1 MPKTVYGSLV
11 AYLTALVCKD
21 YWKHVLVYAR
31 VLQPGLWGLTLGQE
45 GVVPCFRLAGRR
57 CVERATGSYCAQE
70 NVLVCALRMVHRLWL
85 GIDVDLYIERMGIA
99 VLGPRLWATQLMLS
113 SKASKGF

>member
-1 MPKTVYGSLV
+1 M
-11 AYLTALVCKD
+11 
-21 YWKHVLVYAR
+21 YAR
-31 VLQPGLWGLTLGQE
+31 VRQPRLWGLTLGQE

-70 NVLVCALRMVHRLWL
+70 NVLVCALRMAHRLWH

-99 VLGPRLWATQLMLS
+99 VLGPRLWATQLMFVRQS
-113 SKASKGF
+113 FKGLLKPPQIRLQL